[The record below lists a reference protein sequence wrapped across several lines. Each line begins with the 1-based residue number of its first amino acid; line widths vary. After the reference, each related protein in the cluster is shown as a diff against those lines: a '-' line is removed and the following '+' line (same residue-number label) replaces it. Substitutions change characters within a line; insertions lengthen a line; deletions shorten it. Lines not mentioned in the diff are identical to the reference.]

1 MFREMHVGEKSIGVS
16 VPFLCR
22 LLFCS
27 VKNAFNVVTSTSTE
41 ELSLPCH
48 NQWFD
53 TVSTN

>member
-22 LLFCS
+22 LLLCS

-41 ELSLPCH
+41 ELSSPCH